1 MLYSMDLT
9 SNNIIY
15 YILIVDDNEHDHF
28 LLKKAI
34 NTVIPQTIIESLYN
48 GSQALTFLNHC
59 TSLPNLIFL
68 DLNMPLL
75 SGTEAIKVIRKNE
88 NLAKI
93 PVIILTTNYSD
104 SKKQEM
110 LKLGASDFYTKP
122 LNPKDLIQIVEVVM
136 DKWLLT
142 NV

>member
-1 MLYSMDLT
+1 MDLIL
-9 SNNIIY
+9 NNITFY
-15 YILIVDDNEHDHF
+15 VLIVDDNEHDHF
-28 LLKKAI
+28 LLRKAI
-34 NTVIPQTIIESLYN
+34 NKVIPQTIIESLYN
-48 GSQALTFLNHC
+48 GSEALAFLDNC

-93 PVIILTTNYSD
+93 PIIILTSNYSN

-110 LKLGASDFYTKP
+110 FKLGANDFYTKP
-122 LNPKDLIQIVEVVM
+122 LNPKDLIKIVEAVT
-136 DKWLLT
+136 DKWLVT
-142 NV
+142 NF